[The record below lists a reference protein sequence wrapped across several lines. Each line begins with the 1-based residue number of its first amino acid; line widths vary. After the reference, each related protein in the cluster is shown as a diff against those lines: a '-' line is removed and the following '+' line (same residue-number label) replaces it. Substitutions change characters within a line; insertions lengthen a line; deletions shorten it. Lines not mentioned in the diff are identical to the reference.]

1 MHSHTR
7 TRTRRVPR
15 RQAQRG
21 AVAIIVGL
29 SIAVLIGFL
38 GLAIDGGHLY
48 VTKTELQNGA
58 DACALA
64 ASHELTGAPA
74 IAPEA
79 FSRGDAA
86 GLAVATRHFVGFQGT
101 AIPAGNVA
109 ITYSADLAG
118 PWSSSGAA
126 PADARYVRCTIE
138 RTGISPWFMQVLGFG
153 DQAVRSLATATLAP
167 SQANCG
173 IPLGV
178 CSLGPPPSYGFTRGQ
193 WVSGLFSSQ
202 GNMTGSF
209 NWIDFT
215 PNAGGA
221 SELGNLL
228 RGNGVCT
235 LSVTVP
241 VGQPG
246 GIGNAAAR
254 AWNTRFGLY
263 QTPGDN
269 VGTTPPDYT
278 GYSYTD
284 VNWPAQANAFPDFMA
299 RRGTHDSYGPTV
311 QDGNAITG
319 LNILPAYN
327 PTTTPAQHTQFG
339 ADRRVAVAPI
349 INCGEWEA
357 NQTVPIRAW
366 ACVLMLHPID
376 NDPNA
381 ITRMEYLGLSTD
393 PDSPCAT
400 SGVVGDANSP
410 GPMVPALVQ

>member
-1 MHSHTR
+1 MYSQTHTR
-7 TRTRRVPR
+7 TRRAQR

-21 AVAIIVGL
+21 VVAIIVGL

-74 IAPEA
+74 IAADA
-79 FSRGDAA
+79 FQRADAA
-86 GLAVATRHFVGFQGT
+86 GMAVATRHFVGFQGS

-118 PWSSSGAA
+118 AWVGSGAA

-173 IPLGV
+173 IPLGI

-193 WVSGLFSSQ
+193 WVSGRFDSQ
-202 GNMTGSF
+202 GNITGSF

-221 SELGNLL
+221 SELAGLL

-235 LSVTVP
+235 LSVPVP
-241 VGQPG
+241 VGEPG
-246 GIGNAAAR
+246 GLGNAAGR

-263 QTPGDN
+263 QSTGDN
-269 VGTTPPDYT
+269 VTTTPPDYT
-278 GYSYTD
+278 GYAYTD
-284 VNWPAQANAFPDFMA
+284 VNWSAQANAYPDFMA
-299 RRGTHDSYGPTV
+299 RRATHDSYGPTV
-311 QDGNAITG
+311 AEGNAITG
-319 LNILPAYN
+319 LSITNAYN

-349 INCGEWEA
+349 INCNEWEA
-357 NQTVPIRAW
+357 SQTVPVRAW
-366 ACVLMLHPID
+366 ACILMLHPISHPSD
-376 NDPNA
+376 
-381 ITRMEYLGLSTD
+381 IVRMEYLGLSTD

>member
-1 MHSHTR
+1 MHTDTR
-7 TRTRRVPR
+7 TSTRRAAR

-38 GLAIDGGHLY
+38 GLAIDSGHLY

-64 ASHELTGAPA
+64 ASSELTGAPA

-79 FSRGDAA
+79 FQRGDAA
-86 GLAVATRHFVGFQGT
+86 GMAVATRHFVGFQGS

-118 PWSSSGAA
+118 GWVSSGGA

-153 DQAVRSLATATLAP
+153 DQIVRSLATATLAP

-178 CSLGPPPSYGFTRGQ
+178 CSLGPAPSYGLTRGQ
-193 WVSGLFSSQ
+193 WVSGRFDSH
-202 GNMTGSF
+202 GNITGSF

-215 PNAGGA
+215 PTAGGA
-221 SELGNLL
+221 NEVGELL

-241 VGQPG
+241 VGEPG
-246 GIGNAAAR
+246 NLGNAAGR

-263 QTPGDN
+263 QSTGDN
-269 VGTTPPDYT
+269 VNSAPPDYT

-284 VNWPAQANAFPDFMA
+284 VNWPAQANAFPDFA
-299 RRGTHDSYGPTV
+299 TRRSTHQSYGPTV
-311 QDGNAITG
+311 EDGNAITG
-319 LNILPAYN
+319 LSISNAFN

-349 INCGEWEA
+349 VNCNEWESS
-357 NQTVPIRAW
+357 QTVPVRAW
-366 ACVLMLHPID
+366 ACILMLHPISAPSD
-376 NDPNA
+376 
-381 ITRMEYLGLSTD
+381 IVRMEYLGLSSES
-393 PDSPCAT
+393 DSPCAT
-400 SGVVGDANSP
+400 SGVVGDASSP